1 MGLHLRFTVSSTDL
15 GDFLEMCFPKTPNIP
30 LIRIGGDCDGGYLLP
45 DDLIGIDA
53 CFSPGVEQTATF
65 ELEMAKRGIKSFM
78 ADYSVD
84 GPPFQNE
91 YFTFEKKFIGYQEN
105 DVFTT
110 MDNWVQKHSKP
121 EESNFLLQM
130 DIEGWEYDSLLHTS
144 DETIS
149 RFRIMVIEFH
159 GLDMIFDPLGLKLLR
174 ATFNKLLLNHSIVHI
189 HPNNISKVVEFD
201 NIKVPPI
208 MEFTF
213 IRNDRIKKIEFTK
226 FFPHEL
232 DSRCIPTLNDVLLPR
247 CWYYQG

>member
-1 MGLHLRFTVSSTDL
+1 MGLHLRFTVSSNEV
-15 GDFLEMCFPKTPNIP
+15 GDFLEMCFPKTTNIS
-30 LIRIGGDCDGGYLLP
+30 LIRIGGECDGGYLLP

-65 ELEMAKRGIKSFM
+65 ELVMANRGIKSFM

-84 GPPFQNE
+84 CPPFENE
-91 YFTFEKKFIGYQEN
+91 FFHFEKKFIGYQEN

-110 MDNWVQKHSKP
+110 MDNWVRKHSKP
-121 EESNFLLQM
+121 KESNFLLQM

-159 GLDMIFDPLGLKLLR
+159 GLDMIFDPIGLKLLR
-174 ATFNKLLLNHSIVHI
+174 ATFKKLLLNHSIVHI
-189 HPNNISKVVEFD
+189 HPNNVSKVVEFN

-213 IRNDRIKKIEFTK
+213 IRNDRIKKSEFTK
-226 FFPHEL
+226 FFPHVL
-232 DSRCIPTLNDVLLPR
+232 DSRCIPTLNDVLLPG
-247 CWYYQG
+247 CWYSQG